1 MEECN
6 DVYFFT
12 CDVYEIRA
20 DDTCN
25 VFTFSDSRITWFS
38 AETSVHWW
46 SYYLSSAEEQ
56 TEAMTA
62 DSFSN
67 GDCYAVKPEGDSYE
81 NGLVVNYTGGM
92 CGFKYQ
98 VKNSNQSGF
107 ASSFKVMKDNA
118 TTLLAG
124 SAMALAAVLS
134 F

>member
-1 MEECN
+1 MEPCS
-6 DVYFFT
+6 DMYFFT

-38 AETSVHWW
+38 SETSAHIWA
-46 SYYLSSAEEQ
+46 YYSSTGEEQ
-56 TEAMTA
+56 TGAMTA

-67 GDCYAVKPEGDSYE
+67 GDCYAVKEEGDLYE
-81 NGLVVNYTGGM
+81 NGIVMNYTGGM

-98 VKNSNQSGF
+98 IKNSNQQGF
-107 ASSFKVMKDNA
+107 ASAFKVMKDNA